1 MTAGAPFLVLHVC
14 TGNICRSPMAELIM
28 RQELATT
35 YRAMAQHVVLDGA
48 GTYVGH
54 AGDPINP
61 PAGRVLGELGID
73 AGDFRAQGLGRAAV
87 EHADLVLCAT
97 RDHVRRVVELVPGA
111 SSRTFTLRRLA
122 AVAGVA
128 DAAGLE
134 PHADPAVRLATLR
147 DLAPHHPSPPP
158 GEMDVED
165 PYGLPDDVY
174 RATALQIR
182 SAVRSLVGAPPVR
195 G

>member
-35 YRAMAQHVVLDGA
+35 YRAMAQRVVLDGA

-73 AGDFRAQGLGRAAV
+73 AV
-87 EHADLVLCAT
+87 
-97 RDHVRRVVELVPGA
+97 
-111 SSRTFTLRRLA
+111 
-122 AVAGVA
+122 
-128 DAAGLE
+128 
-134 PHADPAVRLATLR
+134 
-147 DLAPHHPSPPP
+147 
-158 GEMDVED
+158 
-165 PYGLPDDVY
+165 
-174 RATALQIR
+174 
-182 SAVRSLVGAPPVR
+182 
-195 G
+195 